1 MYRSRLLFSAVFTR
15 AIYCLENETGEQKI
29 CFKIKSFALRKP
41 QDHRIPIIIFMT
53 HGVLVTSGTGI
64 SDSSNI
70 KGKIAVGGAV
80 VQCMLDPSRSLGW
93 CSIRTDL
100 QYMTAGEKVSV
111 LPSCKAGL
119 SRLGFT

>member
-15 AIYCLENETGEQKI
+15 AIYCLENETGEQI

-41 QDHRIPIIIFMT
+41 QDHRILIIICMT